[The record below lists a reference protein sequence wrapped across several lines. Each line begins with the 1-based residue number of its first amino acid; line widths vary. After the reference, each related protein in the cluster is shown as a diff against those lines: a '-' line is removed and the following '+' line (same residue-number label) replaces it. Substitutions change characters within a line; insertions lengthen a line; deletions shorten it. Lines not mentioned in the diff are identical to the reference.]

1 MTGIRAKHNEAMDL
15 VARMTLEEKATFC
28 SGRGF
33 WHLEALPRLDIPRV
47 MVTDGPH
54 GLRKQ
59 TRGADHVGLNAS
71 VPATCFPTASALASS
86 WDIALLERVGE
97 ALGRESAAENVAV
110 LLGPGINIK
119 RHPLCGRNF
128 EYYSEDPLLSGELA
142 AAFIRGVQS
151 QGVGTSLKHYA
162 VNNQEHGRMYV
173 DAIVDERTLRELY
186 LKGFEIAVKR
196 SQPWTVMCAYNRVN
210 GTYCGEHDWLLNRVL
225 RDEWGFEGLVVSD
238 WGATNDR
245 VRGLASGL
253 DLEMPGI
260 GGANDLRVHDAV
272 LGGALDEA
280 VLDRA
285 VARNVSVS
293 LLGAELAANAHP
305 VDLDTHHQF
314 ARRVA
319 GECIVMLKNDAPAGA
334 GAPLL
339 PLDAQVRLAVI
350 GEFAKRPRFQGTG
363 SSQVQ
368 PTRIDCAFDAISAY
382 LAHEPVYAR
391 GYDAVTS
398 DPDEALL
405 EEARQVAAGAEAVVV
420 FAGLPG
426 IYESEGFD
434 RDHLNLPVQHDRLI
448 EVVCEANPSVVV
460 VLSNGAP
467 VLMPWVD
474 RPAALLEAYLGGQ
487 AGGGAAADVL
497 FGAVNPSGRLA
508 ETFPASRKQ
517 VGSDPWFPGSGRQV
531 CYREGLYVG
540 YRQPG
545 IEPLFPFGFGL
556 SFTTFD
562 YDGLRMSAA
571 DVHADEPV
579 AVSCTVRNTGN
590 VAGAEV
596 IQLYVADPECR
607 VYRPHREL
615 RGFRKVRLEP
625 GGSAEVH
632 FDLDRQAFA
641 FFDADAGQWVV
652 EPGEFRIEIGASSL
666 DIRLS
671 ASLSVH
677 SDDEIRTPAVAG
689 PTSLPGGG
697 LAVDDATFADMLGRP
712 VPPAELVRPFHLNS
726 SVSEIGTTWLGSRVR
741 RRVVAGFRAQM
752 GGAGDD
758 PVLNR
763 MFETMADEMPLRAL
777 ALFGG
782 GFVTLAQLELLVAL
796 LNHRY
801 LEAVRL
807 YLRQR
812 RS

>member
-1 MTGIRAKHNEAMDL
+1 MAGIRAKHNEAMDL
-15 VARMTLEEKATFC
+15 VARMTLEEKASFC

-33 WHLEALPRLDIPRV
+33 WHLEALPRLDIPKV

-71 VPATCFPTASALASS
+71 VPATCFPTASALASA
-86 WDIALLERVGE
+86 WDPELLETVGE

-128 EYYSEDPLLSGELA
+128 EYYSEDPLLSGTLA

-186 LKGFEIAVKR
+186 LKGFEIAVKQ

-225 RDEWGFEGLVVSD
+225 REEWGFEGLVVSD

-245 VRGLASGL
+245 VNGLASGL

-260 GGANDLRVHDAV
+260 GGANDRRVLDAV
-272 LGGALDEA
+272 MRGELDER

-293 LLGAELAANAHP
+293 LLGAELAAETHT
-305 VDLDTHHQF
+305 VDLDAHHRL

-319 GECIVMLKNDAPAGA
+319 AECIVLLKNDVPAGRD
-334 GAPLL
+334 APLL
-339 PLDAQVRLAVI
+339 PLAAQARVAVV
-350 GEFAKRPRFQGTG
+350 GAFAKRPRFQGTG

-368 PTRIDCAFDAISAY
+368 PTRIDTAFDAIAGYLGAAPAY
-382 LAHEPVYAR
+382 AA
-391 GYDAVTS
+391 GYDPVSS
-398 DPDEALL
+398 DPDDALL
-405 EEARQVAAGAEAVVV
+405 EEARTVASAADVVIV

-434 RDHLNLPVQHDRLI
+434 RDHLNLPAQHDRLI
-448 EVVCEANPSVVV
+448 EVVCAVNASVVV

-467 VLMPWVD
+467 VLMPWLD
-474 RPAALLEAYLGGQ
+474 RPAAVLEAYLAGQ
-487 AGGGAAADVL
+487 AGGGGAADVL

-508 ETFPASRKQ
+508 ETFPASREQ
-517 VGSDPWFPGSGRQV
+517 VGSDRWFPGEGRQV

-545 IEPLFPFGFGL
+545 IEPRFPFGFGL
-556 SFTTFD
+556 SYTRFA
-562 YDGLRMSAA
+562 YDDLRLSAT
-571 DVHADEPV
+571 DVHADDGL
-579 AVSCTVRNTGN
+579 TVTCAIRNTGM

-596 IQLYVADPECR
+596 VQLYVSDPECR
-607 VYRPHREL
+607 VYRPEREL
-615 RGFRKVRLEP
+615 KAFTKVRLEP
-625 GGSAEVH
+625 GASAEVR
-632 FDLDRQAFA
+632 FALDREAFT
-641 FFDADAGQWVV
+641 FFDVRAGRMVV
-652 EPGEFRIEIGASSL
+652 EPGGFRIDVGASSR
-666 DIRLS
+666 DIRCS
-671 ASLSVH
+671 ATLMVR
-677 SDDEIRTPAVAG
+677 SDDQILSPAVAG
-689 PTSLPGGG
+689 PSVTASG
-697 LAVDDATFADMLGRP
+697 LEADDAAFAAMLGAP
-712 VPPAELVRPFHLNS
+712 VPASEPIRPFHLNS
-726 SVSEIGTTWLGSRVR
+726 SVSEIGATWLGSRVR
-741 RRVVAGFRAQM
+741 ARVVAGFRAQM
-752 GGAGDD
+752 GGASDD

-782 GFVTLAQLELLVAL
+782 GRITLEQLEVLVAL

-801 LEAVRL
+801 LEAVRV
-807 YLRQR
+807 YLRR
-812 RS
+812 RTAG